1 MYVNKI
7 TYVSR
12 YTASLIHN
20 TSVILSKY
28 HMLQFLSIET
38 SDFENNHLHV
48 IKLKNLMKEVNI
60 VLENNDNEMDI
71 DYWDGR
77 GKIIII
83 IPSVGQLRYNRVK

>member
-1 MYVNKI
+1 
-7 TYVSR
+7 
-12 YTASLIHN
+12 
-20 TSVILSKY
+20 
-28 HMLQFLSIET
+28 MLQFLSIET